1 MEFRRVDIRT
11 IKGIEEAERLQREGW
26 MFSSFGTDVVTMYK
40 GKSGKYQGGCKLL
53 ITFANKCKTNT
64 IKTYLCYAVVR
75 KQPLK
80 NLNYEKYQKKL
91 FKILREN

>member
-40 GKSGKYQGGCKLL
+40 GKSGKH
-53 ITFANKCKTNT
+53 
-64 IKTYLCYAVVR
+64 
-75 KQPLK
+75 
-80 NLNYEKYQKKL
+80 
-91 FKILREN
+91 